1 MKKTFKWIWYNKEQL
16 LSIVYN
22 VILIVLANFLM
33 WTDLLNGFFES
44 FVGWQGALIIKIVA
58 LVLSLMFTA
67 LTVRNICVKYGLSSL
82 STIDAELEK
91 RAKIEA
97 SKLTPEQKKTLKGYI
112 NSLQSALATAKKE
125 LSTAEAA
132 LAEITALF
140 NADNSLVRDY
150 ASRKVDLE
158 KKINYNKSVVE
169 NIESKI
175 AEYKSQLDGKQ
186 NAEK

>member
-22 VILIVLANFLM
+22 VVIIVLTNFLM
-33 WTDLLNGFFES
+33 WTDLLNGFFEGL
-44 FVGWQGALIIKIVA
+44 VGAQGILIIKIAA

-82 STIDAELEK
+82 STIDAELEE
-91 RAKIEA
+91 RAKKKA

-112 NSLQSALATAKKE
+112 NSLQSALATAKNE

-132 LAEITALF
+132 LANMTALF
-140 NADNSLVRDY
+140 NASNSLVKDY
-150 ASRKVDLE
+150 ASRKAELE
-158 KKINYNKSVVE
+158 KKIDHNKGVVE

-186 NAEK
+186 NTEK